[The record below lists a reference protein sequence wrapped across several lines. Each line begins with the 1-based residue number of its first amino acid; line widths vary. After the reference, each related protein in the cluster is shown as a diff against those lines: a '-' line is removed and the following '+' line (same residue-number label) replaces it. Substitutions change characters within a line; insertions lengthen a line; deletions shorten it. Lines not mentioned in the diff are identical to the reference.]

1 MKHFLLADF
10 EVKLTSGATQII
22 EIEIADYR
30 NEELDPE
37 KTYLISAKDVE
48 SEIAYHIDYE
58 EIESFRFANRSVN
71 RASSYNA
78 QTQTYKLVQ
87 KELHL

>member
-37 KTYLISAKDVE
+37 KNILNFSK
-48 SEIAYHIDYE
+48 
-58 EIESFRFANRSVN
+58 RC
-71 RASSYNA
+71 
-78 QTQTYKLVQ
+78 
-87 KELHL
+87 